1 MAEIFDRKRL
11 APLKDTV
18 AIVGVG
24 ETDYGADYRGA
35 GGKAMAKGEARYDS
49 YTLASRALKRAL
61 DDAGL
66 KKDDIDGLCTGPT
79 MSGERA
85 SELWGLNPRWSGS
98 GDAAQGII
106 EAAMA
111 IHCGLCTTVALVYG
125 NAQRSM
131 DTAYGGARVT
141 GGGITSYFYYAPW
154 GLTSQGALYALFFQR
169 HKLLYG
175 TTEEQLGAIAVAF
188 RKHACLNPNAVMYG
202 KPIAIDDYMNAKYVA
217 EPLRLYD
224 YCLINDGGVAIIV
237 RRADMA
243 QDLKQKPVM
252 VSGFGWSEENV
263 DATQLR
269 PRLKDFYHTAHHG
282 VAQQMYAMAGVT
294 PKDVDVFATY
304 DSFSVHLLASLEGF
318 GFCKEGEGGA
328 FVQNGR
334 IEIGGEL
341 PCNTSGGMLSE
352 SYMQSWNHQP
362 ELVRQV
368 RGGLGARQ
376 VQGAEVAQYVHDV
389 AGKCKSIIYTKGA

>member
-1 MAEIFDRKRL
+1 
-11 APLKDTV
+11 
-18 AIVGVG
+18 
-24 ETDYGADYRGA
+24 
-35 GGKAMAKGEARYDS
+35 
-49 YTLASRALKRAL
+49 
-61 DDAGL
+61 
-66 KKDDIDGLCTGPT
+66 
-79 MSGERA
+79 
-85 SELWGLNPRWSGS
+85 
-98 GDAAQGII
+98 
-106 EAAMA
+106 
-111 IHCGLCTTVALVYG
+111 
-125 NAQRSM
+125 
-131 DTAYGGARVT
+131 VT

-154 GLTSQGALYALFFQR
+154 GMTSQGALYAMFFQR

-175 TTEEQLGAIAVAF
+175 TTDEQLGAIAVAF

-202 KPIAIDDYMNAKYVA
+202 KPLTIDDYMNAKFVA
-217 EPLRLYD
+217 EPLRLFD
-224 YCLINDGGVAIIV
+224 YCLINDGGVAIII

-243 QDLKQKPVM
+243 RDLKQKPVM
-252 VSGFGWSEENV
+252 VSGIGWSEQNV

-282 VAQQMYAMAGVT
+282 VAQQVYPMAGVT
-294 PKDVDVFATY
+294 PKDIDVFATY

-362 ELVRQV
+362 ELVRQI

-376 VQGAEVAQYVHDV
+376 VKGAEVAQYVHDV
-389 AGKCKSIIYTKGA
+389 AGKCKSIIYTKGG

>member
-1 MAEIFDRKRL
+1 MNGRL
-11 APLKDTV
+11 AQLKDIV

-24 ETDYGADYRGA
+24 ETDYAKDYRGS
-35 GGKAMAKGEARYDS
+35 GGQAVEKGVARYDS

-66 KKDDIDGLCTGPT
+66 TKSDIDGLCTANL
-79 MSGERA
+79 SGERA

-98 GDAAQGII
+98 GDAAQCII
-106 EAAMA
+106 EATMA
-111 IHCGLCTTVALVYG
+111 INAGLCTTVALVYG

-141 GGGITSYFYYAPW
+141 GGAITSYFYYAPW
-154 GLTSQGALYALFFQR
+154 GMTSQGALYALFFQR

-188 RKHACLNPNAVMYG
+188 RKHAGLNPNAVMQ
-202 KPIAIDDYMNAKYVA
+202 KPLTITEYLNAPYIA

-224 YCLINDGGVAIIV
+224 YCLINDGGVALIV

-243 QDLKQKPVM
+243 RDLRQRPIM

-269 PRLKDFYHTAHHG
+269 PRLKSFYHGAHHE
-282 VAQQMYAMAGVT
+282 VAAQVYPMAGVT
-294 PKDVDVFATY
+294 PNDVDVFATY

-328 FVQNGR
+328 FVQGGR
-334 IEIGGEL
+334 IELGGEL

-362 ELVRQV
+362 ELVRQL
-368 RGGLGARQ
+368 RGGLGSRQ
-376 VQGAEVAQYVHDV
+376 VAGAEVAQYVHDV
-389 AGKCKSIIYTKGA
+389 AGKCKSLIYTKGA